1 MRVNYDFDVVVLFF
15 TVLGQSSCSP
25 LSYLDHFLNESA
37 TGNST
42 KSNLNDSIDSY
53 DRNFD
58 DNKALSIRKSSFSDF
73 NNTVRILHAHI
84 LLLLLL
90 LRFSLTFD
98 VVTEPKQF
106 NFR

>member
-1 MRVNYDFDVVVLFF
+1 LYLLFFCVIINIF

-37 TGNST
+37 TGNSN

-53 DRNFD
+53 DRSFD

-73 NNTVRILHAHI
+73 NNTVSDLYYYLILSFDI
-84 LLLLLL
+84 FLL
-90 LRFSLTFD
+90 
-98 VVTEPKQF
+98 F
-106 NFR
+106 NI

>member
-1 MRVNYDFDVVVLFF
+1 LYLLFVCIIIKFF

-37 TGNST
+37 TGNSN

-53 DRNFD
+53 DRSFD

-73 NNTVRILHAHI
+73 NNTVSDLNYYLI
-84 LLLLLL
+84 LLFVIVCYIFIL
-90 LRFSLTFD
+90 
-98 VVTEPKQF
+98 EPKQF
-106 NFR
+106 NF

>member
-1 MRVNYDFDVVVLFF
+1 MYLLFVCIIIKFF

-37 TGNST
+37 TGNSN

-53 DRNFD
+53 DRSFD

-73 NNTVRILHAHI
+73 NNTVSD
-84 LLLLLL
+84 LLL
-90 LRFSLTFD
+90 
-98 VVTEPKQF
+98 F
-106 NFR
+106 NFIVYYCLLYFYFRTQTV